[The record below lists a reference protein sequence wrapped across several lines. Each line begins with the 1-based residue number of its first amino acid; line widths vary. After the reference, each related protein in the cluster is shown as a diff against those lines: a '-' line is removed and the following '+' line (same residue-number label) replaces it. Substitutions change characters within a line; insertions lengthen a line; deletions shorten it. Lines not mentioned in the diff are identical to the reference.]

1 MTRAGAALLIAATV
15 WAATSA
21 RATVAARS
29 AVTTGAVMA
38 ATRAPLDVPA
48 QNALIAE
55 YCSACHTAARKPGG
69 VVLQNFDA
77 STLAANAELGERMIL
92 KLRAGMMPPA
102 GSKRPDAAAIGAL
115 ASAFET
121 RLDAPSQFGL
131 RPHSGW
137 RPSSRLNRAEFAR
150 TVLDLTGVE
159 IDPSAY
165 LPPDTISDG
174 FDNIA
179 DVQAFSPTLV
189 SGYLRAAAAVSRRA
203 VADRSPAIFV
213 CRPAR
218 AAEDGACAD
227 RILTRLASA
236 ALRGTAT
243 ADDAA
248 DLRRFYRDGRD
259 SGGFDSGIRLA
270 VQALLVHPRFLF
282 RIERSGSAPG
292 AALDSM
298 AIASRLSFFLW
309 GAAPDAA
316 LIDAA
321 RAGVLG
327 TAAGRR
333 AQAAR
338 LLRDRRSEA
347 LATRFAR
354 QWLRLQDLET
364 LRPDP
369 RRFPGFDEALARS
382 MRRET
387 ELFFD
392 SIVREDRSVL
402 TLFDA
407 SYTFVDERLAR
418 LYGIAGVAG
427 STFRR
432 VSVADDRR
440 GLLGQA
446 SVLASTSV
454 ADRTSPVLRGK
465 WVMEVLLGSPP
476 PPPPPNVPAL
486 DDSVKAV
493 RDGTPLSTRQRI
505 EEHRRNPA
513 CASCH
518 KVIDPIGL
526 ALERF
531 DAIGAWRDADNG
543 VPIDAAAELYDGQV
557 IDGAGGLRRALLR
570 REDVLLRN
578 FAARLLTYATG
589 RRLDYRDMPAVRAI
603 VAAAAAQQYRLSAF
617 VAAVVDSAAFTMSAP
632 AEARE
637 DADVHHR

>member
-1 MTRAGAALLIAATV
+1 
-15 WAATSA
+15 
-21 RATVAARS
+21 
-29 AVTTGAVMA
+29 
-38 ATRAPLDVPA
+38 
-48 QNALIAE
+48 
-55 YCSACHTAARKPGG
+55 
-69 VVLQNFDA
+69 
-77 STLAANAELGERMIL
+77 
-92 KLRAGMMPPA
+92 
-102 GSKRPDAAAIGAL
+102 
-115 ASAFET
+115 
-121 RLDAPSQFGL
+121 
-131 RPHSGW
+131 
-137 RPSSRLNRAEFAR
+137 
-150 TVLDLTGVE
+150 
-159 IDPSAY
+159 
-165 LPPDTISDG
+165 
-174 FDNIA
+174 
-179 DVQAFSPTLV
+179 
-189 SGYLRAAAAVSRRA
+189 
-203 VADRSPAIFV
+203 
-213 CRPAR
+213 
-218 AAEDGACAD
+218 
-227 RILTRLASA
+227 
-236 ALRGTAT
+236 
-243 ADDAA
+243 
-248 DLRRFYRDGRD
+248 
-259 SGGFDSGIRLA
+259 
-270 VQALLVHPRFLF
+270 
-282 RIERSGSAPG
+282 
-292 AALDSM
+292 
-298 AIASRLSFFLW
+298 
-309 GAAPDAA
+309 
-316 LIDAA
+316 
-321 RAGVLG
+321 
-327 TAAGRR
+327 
-333 AQAAR
+333 
-338 LLRDRRSEA
+338 
-347 LATRFAR
+347 
-354 QWLRLQDLET
+354 
-364 LRPDP
+364 
-369 RRFPGFDEALARS
+369 

-418 LYGIAGVAG
+418 LYGIAGVTG